1 MYILGP
7 GRAAFLE
14 FLRNLTPM
22 ILLVSISLLAWV
34 QLDFSRIDLSNWLLT
49 AAFYVCALTA
59 ALSMWA
65 NVSAFMDNGFI
76 SPLDL
81 TRARQRLRLRG
92 HSDIKVLGG
101 MVALTWRIK
110 RTVFLEAFFGL
121 LVIYAGLF
129 VAVMSAVN
137 AAATA
142 FRNGLR

>member
-1 MYILGP
+1 MHILGS

-22 ILLVSISLLAWV
+22 ILLTSISLVTWV
-34 QLDFSRIDLSNWLLT
+34 QLDFTRIDLSNWVLT
-49 AAFYVCALTA
+49 AAFYICTVTALLA
-59 ALSMWA
+59 FYA

-81 TRARQRLRLRG
+81 TRAARRLRLRG
-92 HSDIKVLGG
+92 HSRLKILGG
-101 MVALTWRIK
+101 MAALTWRVKKAI
-110 RTVFLEAFFGL
+110 FLEAFFGL

-129 VAVMSAVN
+129 VGAMSAVN

-142 FRNGLR
+142 FRSGLR

>member
-1 MYILGP
+1 MHLLGP

-22 ILLVSISLLAWV
+22 ILLASISLLTWV
-34 QLDFSRIDLSNWLLT
+34 QLDFKRIDFSNWMLT
-49 AAFYVCALTA
+49 AAFYVCAVTA
-59 ALSMWA
+59 SLSFYA

-81 TRARQRLRLRG
+81 TRALRRLRLRG
-92 HSDIKVLGG
+92 HSKLRVLGG
-101 MVALTWRIK
+101 MVALTWRVKKTI
-110 RTVFLEAFFGL
+110 FLEAFFGL

-129 VAVMSAVN
+129 VGVMSALN

-142 FRNGLR
+142 FRNGIR

>member
-1 MYILGP
+1 MHILGL

-14 FLRNLTPM
+14 FLRNLTPI
-22 ILLVSISLLAWV
+22 ILLASIALLTWV

-49 AAFYVCALTA
+49 AAFYVCSLTA
-59 ALSMWA
+59 ALSMYA

-92 HSDIKVLGG
+92 HSDIKVLSG
-101 MVALTWRIK
+101 MVALTWRVK
-110 RTVFLEAFFGL
+110 RTIFLEALFGL

-142 FRNGLR
+142 FRNGIR